1 MVNANIVPPL
11 LEAVLV
17 DYNRNVPNAREAEV
31 LNVMTTVIQKLHV
44 SYPLVY
50 FYFYP
55 PGFSTS
61 SNLHSQSLELD
72 GG

>member
-31 LNVMTTVIQKLHV
+31 LSVMTTVIQKLHV
-44 SYPLVY
+44 SYLAEIIL
-50 FYFYP
+50 
-55 PGFSTS
+55 TS
-61 SNLHSQSLELD
+61 SFEMLIIHADLFRT
-72 GG
+72 

>member
-50 FYFYP
+50 FHFYP
-55 PGFSTS
+55 PGF
-61 SNLHSQSLELD
+61 LDLLECTLTISRT
-72 GG
+72 